1 MKRHEWLLIYFFLPS
16 AKKTSL
22 IDPIRIMKGLF
33 LFKMSYGNL
42 LADFYSFKPYFY
54 GPCSFEIYDD
64 LLMLKMKGLVDE
76 YKPPLSRWSYYRLTE
91 QGGQIAKEL
100 IKKGSMELIDD
111 LKKIKMKVTGLTFLN
126 LLKEV
131 YSLYPEYSK
140 VSLIKFGDLL

>member
-1 MKRHEWLLIYFFLPS
+1 MKRHEWLLIYLLLPS

-42 LADFYSFKPYFY
+42 LANFYSFEPYFY

-64 LLMLKMKGLVDE
+64 LLMLEMKGLIYE
-76 YKPPLSRWSYYRLTE
+76 YSPPLSRWSYYGLTG
-91 QGGQIAKEL
+91 QGRKIAGEIINRASRDL
-100 IKKGSMELIDD
+100 VDD
-111 LKKIKMKVTGLTFLN
+111 LKEIKMKVTGLTFLN
-126 LLKEV
+126 LLREV

-140 VSLIKFGDLL
+140 VSLIKFGGRL